1 MHSADEGGQGL
12 HGIPI
17 ERQESTARQG
27 TYRRCVRRGAMASA
41 LLLVSAAATAQAADK
56 ARASVEVRISPPFV
70 RPIGS
75 PSLCPML
82 AVPVADHWLVGGGY
96 ELVQD
101 YEAGVR
107 TSNDTYVSPMV
118 MSGLRLGGWYRSGR
132 ARHAI
137 SFAIG
142 GLVTLSHPCFS
153 IAKSPAELDGGSY
166 IFDLGLDLAAGY
178 VWERFRLEVFAI
190 PAWSAGHISTPAMT
204 STQRWSGFTPR
215 VGLAL
220 AWVI

>member
-1 MHSADEGGQGL
+1 L
-12 HGIPI
+12 HGVPI
-17 ERQESTARQG
+17 EGEESRPRQG
-27 TYRRCVRRGAMASA
+27 GYRRCARQIATASA
-41 LLLVSAAATAQAADK
+41 FLLVSASATAQAADK

-70 RPIGS
+70 RPVGA

-82 AVPVADHWLVGGGY
+82 AVPVADRWLVGGGY

-101 YEAGVR
+101 YEAEVR
-107 TSNDTYVSPMV
+107 TSNDTYSGPMI
-118 MSGLRLGGWYRSGR
+118 MSGIRLGGWYRAGR

-142 GLVTLSHPCFS
+142 GLVTLSHPSVS
-153 IAKSPAELDGGSY
+153 IVKSPAALDGGTY
-166 IFDLGLDLAAGY
+166 IFDIGLDLSVGY
-178 VWERFRLEVFAI
+178 VWDRFRLEVVAI
-190 PAWSAGHISTPAMT
+190 PAWSVGHISTPAMT

-220 AWVI
+220 AWLI